1 VGARTTTLDIDLRWA
16 LNTIT
21 VLNVSR
27 STLQRKRENNLIMTS
42 YKKTYRVKGIPAT
55 FTKEDSR
62 IFLTSILEELNENS
76 ELTVHSLGADPYSS
90 ERNIFQIA
98 TVTFQQV
105 PRCLQD
111 GKDQWTLPTTNSRVP
126 NDTTVVSSITVDSH
140 FSGFTPLNSVKHGSG
155 HEIEYVLFRSSRML
169 GR

>member
-1 VGARTTTLDIDLRWA
+1 
-16 LNTIT
+16 
-21 VLNVSR
+21 
-27 STLQRKRENNLIMTS
+27 MTS

-62 IFLTSILEELNENS
+62 SFLTSILEELNESS

-90 ERNIFQIA
+90 ERNTFQIA

-155 HEIEYVLFRSSRML
+155 HEIEYVFFSHARAIVIIDQVKLRRNHRFRQPPVRL
-169 GR
+169 LEAKKWTPHVA

>member
-1 VGARTTTLDIDLRWA
+1 MRGTTTTLDIDLQWA

-21 VLNVSR
+21 VLSVPR
-27 STLQRKRENNLIMTS
+27 GILQRKRDSKLIMAP
-42 YKKTYRVKGIPAT
+42 YNKTYRVKGIPAT

-62 IFLTSILEELNENS
+62 IFLGSILEELNEDS

-90 ERNIFQIA
+90 ERNTFQIA

-105 PRCLQD
+105 PRCMQD
-111 GKDQWTLPTTNSRVP
+111 GKDQWTLSTTNSRVP

-140 FSGFTPLNSVKHGSG
+140 FSGFTPLNPVKDGSD
-155 HEIEYVLFRSSRML
+155 HEIE
-169 GR
+169 